1 VCACPWLRLCG
12 GRPAA
17 LLTPPLCGRSLPRA
31 GFGVALRMGA
41 TYQAF
46 CDTIG
51 IHPTSAE
58 EFTILTITRSSGEST
73 EKGGC

>member
-1 VCACPWLRLCG
+1 
-12 GRPAA
+12 
-17 LLTPPLCGRSLPRA
+17 
-31 GFGVALRMGA
+31 MGA